1 MIVGTKVE
9 FENLADFVL
18 RDYLGDE
25 YESPNPINIQ
35 AFAKDY
41 YKYAALGKTPTE
53 IAEEDGVAQP
63 SVFESIERAKAKIEK
78 LKNK

>member
-9 FENLADFVL
+9 FENPADFVL

-41 YKYAALGKTPTE
+41 LKLE
-53 IAEEDGVAQP
+53 ISYCQN
-63 SVFESIERAKAKIEK
+63 ST
-78 LKNK
+78 